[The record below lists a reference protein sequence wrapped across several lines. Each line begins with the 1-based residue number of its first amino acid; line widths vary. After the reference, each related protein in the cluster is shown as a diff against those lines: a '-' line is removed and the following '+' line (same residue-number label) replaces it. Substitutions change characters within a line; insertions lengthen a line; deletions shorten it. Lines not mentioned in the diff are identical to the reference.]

1 MYIDVKRVYIAYSN
15 LKRETM
21 LNALINYNEI
31 IALEK
36 YADDFI

>member
-1 MYIDVKRVYIAYSN
+1 MYIDVKCAYIAYSN
-15 LKRETM
+15 LKRKTM

-31 IALEK
+31 IVLEK